1 MSRNQV
7 FGFLIALTL
16 QKTDA
21 NQLLND
27 TGTGRRSSQTFS
39 LDILRHFIC
48 TGCFHS
54 RKQRILGKVF
64 RGRSFSF
71 LDFRTKHLPL
81 VPNGYR
87 RKCLFVFVVFCR
99 RTLLNQ
105 SLPSVLHDGFALC
118 GERCAAAVQFND
130 CLCVSVWI
138 SHCNTQP
145 IGNQLQNCK
154 FTRGKFAQIAFL
166 QFSGRNDG
174 MVICDLFVIHNLLCM
189 NWYVIHI
196 LHGECVE
203 SQLYEVGQAMCH
215 IFRQKPAVGTGIS
228 DQFLFIEVLRVVQ
241 GLLCR
246 VAKHTV
252 GFSL

>member
-1 MSRNQV
+1 M
-7 FGFLIALTL
+7 
-16 QKTDA
+16 
-21 NQLLND
+21 
-27 TGTGRRSSQTFS
+27 
-39 LDILRHFIC
+39 
-48 TGCFHS
+48 
-54 RKQRILGKVF
+54 F
-64 RGRSFSF
+64 RGRCFPF
-71 LDFRTKHLPL
+71 LDFRAADGHFVT
-81 VPNGYR
+81 NGNR
-87 RKCLFVFVVFCR
+87 RECLHVFVGFCR
-99 RTLLNQ
+99 IIFLNQ
-105 SLPSVLHDGFALC
+105 SFPSILHNSFAF
-118 GERCAAAVQFND
+118 GGKHGTATVQLNN
-130 CLCVSVWI
+130 CLCVSVRI
-138 SHCNTQP
+138 ANSYAQP
-145 IGNQLQNCK
+145 IRDQLQNCK
-154 FTRGKFAQIAFL
+154 FTLGKFAQIAFL

-228 DQFLFIEVLRVVQ
+228 DQFLFIEILRVVQ

>member
-7 FGFLIALTL
+7 FGFLIAFTL

-21 NQLLND
+21 HQLLND
-27 TGTGRRSSQTFS
+27 TGTGCRSSQTFA
-39 LDILRHFIC
+39 LHLIRHFVR
-48 TGCFHS
+48 TGSFHR
-54 RKQRILGKVF
+54 RKQCILGKVF
-64 RGRSFSF
+64 WGRSFPF
-71 LDFRTKHLPL
+71 LDFRAADGHFIT
-81 VPNGYR
+81 NGNR

-105 SLPSVLHDGFALC
+105 SLPSVLHAGFALC
-118 GERCAAAVQFND
+118 GERCTAAVQFND

-145 IGNQLQNCK
+145 IRDQLQNCK
-154 FTRGKFAQIAFL
+154 FTLGKFAQIAFL
-166 QFSGRNDG
+166 QFFGRNDG

-196 LHGECVE
+196 LHGECME
-203 SQLYEVGQAMCH
+203 SQLYEVGQAVFH
-215 IFRQKPAVGTGIS
+215 IFRQEPAVGTGIS
-228 DQFLFIEVLRVVQ
+228 DHFLFIEILRVVQ

-246 VAKHTV
+246 VAKHTI

>member
-1 MSRNQV
+1 MGRNQV
-7 FGFLIALTL
+7 FGFLITLTL

-27 TGTGRRSSQTFS
+27 TGTGRRRSQTFA
-39 LDILRHFIC
+39 LHLIRHFVR
-48 TGCFHS
+48 TGSFHS
-54 RKQRILGKVF
+54 RKQSILGKVF
-64 RGRSFSF
+64 RGRCFPF
-71 LDFRTKHLPL
+71 LDFRAADGHFVT
-81 VPNGYR
+81 NGNR
-87 RKCLFVFVVFCR
+87 RECLHVFVGFCR
-99 RTLLNQ
+99 IIFLNQ
-105 SLPSVLHDGFALC
+105 SFPSILHNSFAF
-118 GERCAAAVQFND
+118 GGKHDTATVQLNN
-130 CLCVSVWI
+130 CLCVSVRI
-138 SHCNTQP
+138 ANSYAQP
-145 IGNQLQNCK
+145 IRDQLQNCK
-154 FTRGKFAQIAFL
+154 FTLGKFAQIAFL

>member
-16 QKTDA
+16 QKTNA

-27 TGTGRRSSQTFS
+27 TCTGRRSSQTFS

-48 TGCFHS
+48 TGSFHS

-99 RTLLNQ
+99 RTLMNQ
-105 SLPSVLHDGFALC
+105 GFPPVLHDGFSLC

-138 SHCNTQP
+138 AHCNTQP

-154 FTRGKFAQIAFL
+154 FTLGKFAQIAFL
-166 QFSGRNDG
+166 QFSGWNDG

-196 LHGECVE
+196 LYGKCVE
-203 SQLYEVGQAMCH
+203 SQLYEVGQAVCH
-215 IFRQKPAVGTGIS
+215 IFCQEPAVGTGIS
-228 DQFLFIEVLRVVQ
+228 DQFLFIEILRVVQ